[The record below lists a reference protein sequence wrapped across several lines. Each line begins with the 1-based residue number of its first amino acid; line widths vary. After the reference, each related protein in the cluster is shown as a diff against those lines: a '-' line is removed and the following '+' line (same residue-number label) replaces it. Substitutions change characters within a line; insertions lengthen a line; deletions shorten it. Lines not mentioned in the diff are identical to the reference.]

1 MSNKFQEVTQDI
13 QARINEVAYL
23 MWESAGRQQGMAMEY
38 WLKAE
43 SEVMST
49 LHAAASR
56 MMPSPRRDDEKPAAP
71 AKPVA
76 PAKPAVQVEPT
87 ATPKP
92 AIEAPKEAKPAEAAT
107 KPAAEAKPVASVAP
121 PSPAR
126 KPAARGKSKS

>member
-43 SEVMST
+43 SEVMAT
-49 LHAAASR
+49 LQSAASR
-56 MMPSPRRDDEKPAAP
+56 MMPSSRKGEEKPAAP
-71 AKPVA
+71 AKSVVQA
-76 PAKPAVQVEPT
+76 GPAA
-87 ATPKP
+87 APKP
-92 AIEAPKEAKPAEAAT
+92 SIEAPKEAKPAVAAA
-107 KPAAEAKPVASVAP
+107 KPAAEAKPVAAVAP

>member
-1 MSNKFQEVTQDI
+1 MNNKFQELTQDI

-49 LHAAASR
+49 LQSAAAR
-56 MMPSPRRDDEKPAAP
+56 LMPSSRKDEEKPAAP
-71 AKPVA
+71 AQSA
-76 PAKPAVQVEPT
+76 LQVEP
-87 ATPKP
+87 AAAPKP
-92 AIEAPKEAKPAEAAT
+92 AIEAPKAKPA
-107 KPAAEAKPVASVAP
+107 AAEAKPAASIAP

>member
-43 SEVMST
+43 SEVMAT
-49 LHAAASR
+49 LQSAASR
-56 MMPSPRRDDEKPAAP
+56 MMPSSRKGEEKPAAP
-71 AKPVA
+71 AKSPVQA
-76 PAKPAVQVEPT
+76 A
-87 ATPKP
+87 PKP
-92 AIEAPKEAKPAEAAT
+92 AIEAPKEVKPAVAA
-107 KPAAEAKPVASVAP
+107 AKPVASVAP

>member
-71 AKPVA
+71 ANPVA
-76 PAKPAVQVEPT
+76 PVVPA

-92 AIEAPKEAKPAEAAT
+92 AIEAPKEAKPAVAAT

>member
-49 LHAAASR
+49 LQSAASR
-56 MMPSPRRDDEKPAAP
+56 MMPSSRKAEEKPAAP
-71 AKPVA
+71 AKSVVQAAPVA
-76 PAKPAVQVEPT
+76 A
-87 ATPKP
+87 PKP
-92 AIEAPKEAKPAEAAT
+92 SIEAPKAAIPAVAA
-107 KPAAEAKPVASVAP
+107 KPAAEAKPVASAAP